1 MTGSREQA
9 VEKER
14 EREREREK
22 GQTATACRGAL
33 GWRVTIEREKSQ

>member
-14 EREREREK
+14 ERERERE
-22 GQTATACRGAL
+22 GADGDGVPGSARL
-33 GWRVTIEREKSQ
+33 TRDN